1 MESLVHRLTEQV
13 DRLEER
19 VNDLHGELAGHRAQ
33 EERYLEVLK
42 TLTEAVERHADFNL
56 KHHESLAE
64 HMRRTALLET
74 AIEPLSDVITDWQ
87 RAKGAVW
94 AFAALGG
101 LGGIVALAAKATE
114 LFKGWFP

>member
-1 MESLVHRLTEQV
+1 
-13 DRLEER
+13 
-19 VNDLHGELAGHRAQ
+19 
-33 EERYLEVLK
+33 
-42 TLTEAVERHADFNL
+42 
-56 KHHESLAE
+56 
-64 HMRRTALLET
+64 LLET